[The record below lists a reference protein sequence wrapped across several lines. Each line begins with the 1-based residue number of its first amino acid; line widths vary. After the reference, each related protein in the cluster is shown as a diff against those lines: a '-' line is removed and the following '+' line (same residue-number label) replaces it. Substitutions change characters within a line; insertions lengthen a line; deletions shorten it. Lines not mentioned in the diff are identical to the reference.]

1 MSLSV
6 ADLMSAILRK
16 AGSALISETER
27 YASVIDDQVERWGR
41 LIHCPEEP
49 GYLTPVM
56 RTVIDQ
62 VQDDLPNGS
71 FLRVSSE
78 IAIRDVI
85 CKRS

>member
-1 MSLSV
+1 M
-6 ADLMSAILRK
+6 
-16 AGSALISETER
+16 
-27 YASVIDDQVERWGR
+27 
-41 LIHCPEEP
+41 IHCPEEP

-56 RTVIDQ
+56 RTLIDQ

-85 CKRS
+85 CKRF